1 MAVEWETLYCPNPSC
16 EQYGFRYGKSCLV
29 KNGSSHGQRQFR
41 CTACGRTVSVRYG
54 TAYLDLEADSS
65 IFELAFRALAEGN
78 SIRGTARIVEI
89 DSETCRD
96 WLDRYAQQC
105 RLVML
110 YFWQNLHI
118 EECQLDELWSFVHTK
133 EANLA
138 AAKLICQTYGD
149 AWVWVAF
156 APLWRMVLAFVVG
169 KRTQDHAN
177 LLLAR
182 VQGISDGHIPFFTS
196 DQLAAYPTA
205 LLHTYGKWV
214 QPQRKGTRGKHPQPR
229 RVVPDTLRYA
239 QVVKQREN
247 GRVVEVGYRIVY
259 GQAQE
264 IEQYLKRSP
273 VSQTI
278 NTSFVERDNLTLRQ
292 SNRRLTRK
300 TNGFSKEISGLEKQ
314 LWLSLAYYHF
324 VLPHHSLRT
333 PLAEPIPT
341 RGTGSEKRWQ
351 AVTPAMAAGI
361 TDHVWST
368 SELLSYR
375 VPVEFLNTLDQL
387 ETLFPLWEQEA
398 HD

>member
-1 MAVEWETLYCPNPSC
+1 
-16 EQYGFRYGKSCLV
+16 
-29 KNGSSHGQRQFR
+29 
-41 CTACGRTVSVRYG
+41 
-54 TAYLDLEADSS
+54 
-65 IFELAFRALAEGN
+65 
-78 SIRGTARIVEI
+78 
-89 DSETCRD
+89 
-96 WLDRYAQQC
+96 
-105 RLVML
+105 
-110 YFWQNLHI
+110 
-118 EECQLDELWSFVHTK
+118 
-133 EANLA
+133 
-138 AAKLICQTYGD
+138 
-149 AWVWVAF
+149 
-156 APLWRMVLAFVVG
+156 
-169 KRTQDHAN
+169 
-177 LLLAR
+177 

-214 QPQRKGTRGKHPQPR
+214 QPQRQGTRGKHPQPR

-351 AVTPAMAAGI
+351 AVTPAIAAGI

-387 ETLFPLWEQEA
+387 ETLFPLWEQET